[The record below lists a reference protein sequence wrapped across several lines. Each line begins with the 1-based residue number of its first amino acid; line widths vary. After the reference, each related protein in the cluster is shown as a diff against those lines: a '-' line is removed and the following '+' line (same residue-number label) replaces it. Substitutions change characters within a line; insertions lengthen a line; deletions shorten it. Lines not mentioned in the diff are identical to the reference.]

1 MFSSSF
7 AAAMY
12 LKVNNFP
19 QENKV
24 CCLNPHYGLLNGIRP
39 TIDSVLQNFYYFFPP
54 KKKKVYHIYF
64 LGANLDEPLPIRLLG
79 DNI

>member
-24 CCLNPHYGLLNGIRP
+24 CCLNPRYGLLNGIRP

-54 KKKKVYHIYF
+54 KKKKGLSYIF
-64 LGANLDEPLPIRLLG
+64 SWCKFG
-79 DNI
+79 